1 MAGLKISAR
10 LAAGFGL
17 LVAMIVALAIFAVF
31 QFEDLGDSAALSQKR
46 SAVVIGMK
54 DSYLNVR
61 QGRVMAWSY
70 AATGDSSYLKNRD
83 DAFAKARA
91 QLQTVKSMLITD
103 EGRRLVGAF
112 EDTIVDFEARARAF
126 NDLKAKG
133 ADPSSSEYK
142 AAIVSIDDGA
152 KRYAEAN
159 NAATAYVDRLNTD
172 TAKEVNGR
180 ISWAT
185 SAVIVVGVIGTVIG
199 MLTAW
204 LIGRGITGPMN
215 GLRGVM
221 ERLAGNELSVE
232 VPGIARHDE
241 IGAMAR
247 TVEVFKTNALEVE
260 RLRQEQEAQKARAAE
275 EQKRAMNRMADS
287 FEQKVM
293 GMVTAVSSSSGELQS
308 TAQTMSSV
316 ADESTAAASTVAAAA
331 EQTSANVQTVA
342 AATEQLSSSISEIA
356 RQVAESA
363 RVANTASVEA
373 ANTNELVRKLT
384 AAADRIG
391 EVVSLINDIASQTNL
406 LALNATIEA
415 ARAGE
420 AGKGFAVVAS
430 EVKSLANQTARATED
445 ISQQISS
452 VQEETRNTVAAIQ
465 SISTIIEQIQGI
477 STTISSAVEE
487 QGSATREIS
496 RNVQQ
501 AAQGTQQVS
510 GNIGS
515 VTQSAEATGNAAG
528 KVLESAGQLSQ
539 NAERL
544 SREVQDFLASVR
556 AA

>member
-1 MAGLKISAR
+1 MV
-10 LAAGFGL
+10 GFGL
-17 LVAMIVALAIFAVF
+17 LVALIIALAAFAMS
-31 QFEDLGDSAALSQKR
+31 QFESLGDYAALSQNR

-54 DSYLNVR
+54 DSYLSVR

-70 AATGDSSYLKNRD
+70 AATGDAGYLKSRD
-83 DAFAKARA
+83 EAFAQARA
-91 QLQTVKSMLITD
+91 QLQAVQNLIVTD
-103 EGRRLVGAF
+103 EGHRLVRAF
-112 EDTIVDFEARARAF
+112 EESIVDFEAKARSF

-133 ADPSSSEYK
+133 VDGASPDYQK
-142 AAIVSIDDGA
+142 AIAEVNAAA
-152 KRYAEAN
+152 KRYADAN
-159 NAATAYVDRLNTD
+159 NTASAYVERLNTD
-172 TAKEVNGR
+172 TAKDISSR
-180 ISWAT
+180 IDWAS
-185 SAVIVVGVIGTVIG
+185 SAAIIAGVAGTLLG
-199 MLTAW
+199 ALTAW
-204 LIGRGITGPMN
+204 LIGRGITGPVN
-215 GLRGVM
+215 ALCGVM
-221 ERLAGNELSVE
+221 ERLAGNELAVE
-232 VPGIARHDE
+232 VPGTARHDE

-260 RLRQEQEAQKARAAE
+260 RLRQEQEAQKVQAAE

-293 GMVTAVSSSSGELQS
+293 GMVTAVSSSSGQLQS
-308 TAQTMSSV
+308 TAKTMSSV

-342 AATEQLSSSISEIA
+342 AATEELSSSIGEIA

-391 EVVSLINDIASQTNL
+391 EVVSLINSIAGQTNL

-445 ISQQISS
+445 ISQQIAA
-452 VQEETRNTVAAIQ
+452 VQEETRNTVSAIQ
-465 SISTIIEQIQGI
+465 SISNIIEQIQGI

-528 KVLESAGQLSQ
+528 QVLDAAGQLSQ

>member
-1 MAGLKISAR
+1 MAEFESLGDHA
-10 LAAGFGL
+10 
-17 LVAMIVALAIFAVF
+17 ALA
-31 QFEDLGDSAALSQKR
+31 QRR

-54 DSYLNVR
+54 DSYLSVR

-70 AATGDSSYLKNRD
+70 AATGDAGYLKGRD
-83 DAFAKARA
+83 EAFAQART
-91 QLQTVKSMLITD
+91 QLQTVQSLLITD
-103 EGRRLVGAF
+103 EGRRLVKAF
-112 EDTIVDFEARARAF
+112 EESIVDFEAKARAF

-133 ADPSSSEYK
+133 ADGASPEYQK
-142 AAIVSIDDGA
+142 AIVEVNAGA
-152 KRYAEAN
+152 KRYADAN
-159 NAATAYVDRLNTD
+159 NAASAYVERLNSD
-172 TAKEVNGR
+172 TAKDIGDR
-180 ISWAT
+180 IDWA
-185 SAVIVVGVIGTVIG
+185 SRAALIAGVIGALLG
-199 MLTAW
+199 MLAAW
-204 LIGRGITGPMN
+204 LIGRGITGPVN
-215 GLRGVM
+215 ALRAVM
-221 ERLAGNELSVE
+221 ERLAGNDLAAE
-232 VPGIARHDE
+232 VPGTARHDE
-241 IGAMAR
+241 VGAMAR

-275 EQKRAMNRMADS
+275 EQKRAMNRMADD

-293 GMVTAVSSSSGELQS
+293 VMVTAVSSSSGELQS
-308 TAQTMSSV
+308 TARSMSSV
-316 ADESTAAASTVAAAA
+316 ADESTSAAATVAAAA

-342 AATEQLSSSISEIA
+342 AATEELSSSITEIA
-356 RQVAESA
+356 RQVEESA
-363 RVANTASVEA
+363 RVANTASAEA

-391 EVVSLINDIASQTNL
+391 EVVSLINDIAGQTNL

-445 ISQQISS
+445 ISQQIAS

-465 SISTIIEQIQGI
+465 GISNIIEQIKGI

-487 QGSATREIS
+487 QGSATREIA

-501 AAQGTQQVS
+501 AAQGTHQVS
-510 GNIGS
+510 GSIGG
-515 VTQSAEATGNAAG
+515 VTQSAEATGSAAG
-528 KVLESAGQLSQ
+528 KVLESAGLLSR
-539 NAERL
+539 NADRL